1 MKRKLGLTAALVCAM
16 ALVGYAQ
23 SKPDFSGTWTLD
35 ASKSEMGDMG
45 GGGRMGGGRGMMGGP
60 ITITQT
66 ADTLTIAREG
76 RGGNTM
82 TATYKLD
89 GTETEVRAGRGGT
102 AKAKAHWEGSNLV
115 IETTAEGPN
124 GSMTMKETRSLAAD
138 GTMVVERDTRRGT
151 MKLVYT
157 KQK

>member
-45 GGGRMGGGRGMMGGP
+45 GGGGGGRMGRGMMGGP

-66 ADTLTIAREG
+66 ADALTIEREG
-76 RGGNTM
+76 RNGPMKT
-82 TATYKLD
+82 TYKLD
-89 GTETEVRAGRGGT
+89 GTETEVRAGRGATG
-102 AKAKAHWEGSNLV
+102 KAKAHWEGSNLV

-124 GSMTMKETRSLAAD
+124 GSMTIKETRSLAAD
-138 GTMVVERDTRRGT
+138 GTMVVARETPRGA

>member
-45 GGGRMGGGRGMMGGP
+45 GGGGGGRMGRGMMGGP

-66 ADTLTIAREG
+66 ADAL
-76 RGGNTM
+76 
-82 TATYKLD
+82 
-89 GTETEVRAGRGGT
+89 RAGRGL
-102 AKAKAHWEGSNLV
+102 ALVGSALTLLLGIV
-115 IETTAEGPN
+115 AAVAVARGIGARR
-124 GSMTMKETRSLAAD
+124 KEYA
-138 GTMVVERDTRRGT
+138 
-151 MKLVYT
+151 
-157 KQK
+157 